1 MGYSFDSDQLP
12 ELPDP
17 GPRDGRHG
25 VDRDE
30 GYDPFPPRRR
40 AEGDTGTLTVSVE
53 AATGHLAVLLRRV
66 EDGEEV
72 VLTRAG
78 RPVARL
84 VGPEPAGAVMVSE
97 TVVSETIVTVVTEA
111 PGGKTPRLWKTARTG
126 PRRDDS
132 HQLPAL
138 PDPGPR
144 DGRHGVDSDRGY
156 PFGG

>member
-30 GYDPFPPRRR
+30 EYDPFPPRRR
-40 AEGDTGTLTVSVE
+40 GDGDTGTLTVRVE
-53 AATGHLAVLLRRV
+53 EAIGHLAVLLRRV
-66 EDGEEV
+66 EAGEEI

-84 VGPEPAGAVMVSE
+84 VGPEIEAAVIVSE
-97 TVVSETIVTVVTEA
+97 TVVSESVVTVVSDA
-111 PGGKTPRLWKTARTG
+111 PGGKIARLWKPARTG
-126 PRRDDS
+126 PLRDDS

-144 DGRHGVDSDRGY
+144 DGRHGVDSDMGY